1 MFDPPVPGVDNLNKL
16 HQSTARVIET
26 VSFVFRVCKDS
37 FLCVRDNYKFYLM
50 RVNNVHRKTILITRA
65 EATSCVG
72 GGAQGGVK
80 PVNRRVISFIVYG

>member
-1 MFDPPVPGVDNLNKL
+1 
-16 HQSTARVIET
+16 
-26 VSFVFRVCKDS
+26 
-37 FLCVRDNYKFYLM
+37 M